1 MINCSVSCPTRN
13 TLLKAHCL
21 RHLSVRLSHRDI
33 NPLRARYGQQQAREA
48 SIQSPQ
54 GHRLTWRDLSS
65 EASSLTKQKG
75 DEVRAKSIL
84 QVCGIMKSQKSSP
97 TRIPYCES
105 VTNLA

>member
-1 MINCSVSCPTRN
+1 MSCPTHS

-21 RHLSVRLSHRDI
+21 RHLSVRLSHRDL

-54 GHRLTWRDLSS
+54 GHRLTWGDLSS

-75 DEVRAKSIL
+75 DEVRAKSIP
-84 QVCGIMKSQKSSP
+84 QVRGIMKSQKSSP
-97 TRIPYCES
+97 TRVPYCES